1 VHHYRT
7 KQALKTEINIKPMET
22 TQLLWKTRDGER
34 IPVNDLDD
42 FHLECIVRMFL
53 KTIPKSK
60 LRECVEEII
69 KLREYP
75 ILEKDAFKPG
85 NIEAKFREAKIKA
98 DEEYY
103 EEFIESDEHPHRYL
117 YGL

>member
-1 VHHYRT
+1 MHHYRT
-7 KQALKTEINIKPMET
+7 KQTLKTEINIKPMET

-34 IPVNDLDD
+34 IPVNEIDD
-42 FHLECIVRMFL
+42 FHLECIVRMFV
-53 KTIPKSK
+53 KEIPKDK

-85 NIEAKFREAKIKA
+85 NIEAKFREAKIEA
-98 DEEYY
+98 EYNDEV
-103 EEFIESDEHPHRYL
+103 DEHSYL
-117 YGL
+117 QGL